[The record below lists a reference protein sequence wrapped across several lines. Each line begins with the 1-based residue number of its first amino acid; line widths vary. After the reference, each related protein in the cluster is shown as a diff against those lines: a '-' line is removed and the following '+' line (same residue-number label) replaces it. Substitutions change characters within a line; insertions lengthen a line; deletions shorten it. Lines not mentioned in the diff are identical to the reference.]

1 MFVDYRCVRCLHP
14 LRALARHEGVSL
26 CCPHCSAAVVVPRRG
41 GATAE
46 VTVQP
51 APPRTVEVAES
62 RPPADR
68 LLLPWLLLTPAALA
82 LMLWQWM
89 GHGVLW
95 AGLGVALGGAFLLL
109 SQRGRWPMPLRIGVS
124 LSLAL
129 LGHGLTLASPSNADS
144 AHVPSTMLSEAPT
157 VLSIP
162 DPRFPKETERIT
174 PISAGGE
181 VENLL
186 LTRLRSETASRP
198 VSIDL
203 KIAARIGDLLAAT
216 TAGETN
222 GKGRAVIATREGTIK
237 EFSIPD
243 FRLRAESRLDGVAY
257 RLALD
262 GRHKRL
268 WAAVCEAGDLK
279 ANRHG
284 DRPLGRADL
293 HVYEIPATANARP
306 RPARVLPIGGDI
318 LELLLAP
325 DETALFYLARDGDG
339 AHLGRIDAARQTL
352 DCRIALPD
360 GTQAL
365 CRTADG
371 RTLYAAGGGRV
382 HVLDPATLRTRRVV
396 EVNIDAV
403 SVAADNEGRVY
414 LSERGPWT
422 NLARLDLRGE
432 RPAVH
437 QWSARLHGCI
447 YLKLSPD
454 QYRLYTGTSSV
465 ISDGLNS
472 LLVRGHSWET
482 PLMTAVALSSPTA
495 PVQGEFFLAPDGRYL
510 INRWGCVYHL
520 ARGEAKLQFERG
532 AAPAG
537 AR

>member
-14 LRALARHEGVSL
+14 LRALARHGGVSFR
-26 CCPHCSAAVVVPRRG
+26 CPHCSAAVEVPRRS
-41 GATAE
+41 GATVEEA
-46 VTVQP
+46 VQP
-51 APPRTVEVAES
+51 APRRTVEVAGS
-62 RPPADR
+62 GAPWDRP
-68 LLLPWLLLTPAALA
+68 LLPWLLLTPAALA
-82 LMLWQWM
+82 LMPWQWM

-109 SQRGRWPMPLRIGVS
+109 SQFGRWPMPLRIGVS

-186 LTRLRSETASRP
+186 LTRLRGETASRP
-198 VSIDL
+198 ASIDL
-203 KIAARIGDLLAAT
+203 KVAARIGDLLAAT
-216 TAGETN
+216 TASEAN
-222 GKGRAVIATREGTIK
+222 GKGRAIVATREGTIK

-262 GRHKRL
+262 GRHNRL
-268 WAAVCEAGDLK
+268 WAAVCKAGDLQ

-293 HVYEIPATANARP
+293 HVYEIPATANERP

-318 LELLLAP
+318 LELLLAS
-325 DETALFYLARDGDG
+325 DESALFYLARDGDG
-339 AHLGRIDAARQTL
+339 VHLGRIDTERQTL
-352 DCRIALPD
+352 DCRIDLPH
-360 GTQAL
+360 GTRAL

-382 HVLDPATLRTRRVV
+382 HTLDPAALQTRRVV
-396 EVNIDAV
+396 EVSIDAV

-422 NLARLDLRGE
+422 NLTRLDLRGE
-432 RPAVH
+432 QPGLH

-482 PLMTAVALSSPTA
+482 PIVTAVALSSPSE
-495 PVQGEFFLAPDGRYL
+495 PIQGEFFLAPDGRYL

-520 ARGEAKLQFERG
+520 ARGEAKLQLERG
-532 AAPAG
+532 PVLAG

>member
-1 MFVDYRCVRCLHP
+1 MFVDYRCVGCLRP
-14 LRALARHEGVSL
+14 LRALARHRGVSFR
-26 CCPHCSAAVVVPRRG
+26 CPNCSGVVVPVSG
-41 GATAE
+41 EAKAE
-46 VTVQP
+46 ETVRPARSRTVQ
-51 APPRTVEVAES
+51 AVSSGPPVD
-62 RPPADR
+62 RP
-68 LLLPWLLLTPAALA
+68 LLPWLLLTPAALA
-82 LMLWQWM
+82 LMPWQWM

-109 SQRGRWPMPLRIGVS
+109 SQFGRWPMPLRIGVS

-144 AHVPSTMLSEAPT
+144 SHSAPKTMSADSPMP
-157 VLSIP
+157 LSIP

-174 PISAGGE
+174 RISAGGE

-186 LTRLRSETASRP
+186 LTRLRGETASRP
-198 VSIDL
+198 LSIDL
-203 KIAARIGDLLAAT
+203 KVAARIGDLLAAT
-216 TAGETN
+216 TASEAN
-222 GKGRAVIATREGTIK
+222 GKGRAIVATREGTIK
-237 EFSIPD
+237 EFSTPD

-262 GRHKRL
+262 ERHNRL
-268 WAAVCEAGDLK
+268 WAAVCKAGDLQ

-293 HVYEIPATANARP
+293 HVYDFPPAAKDRLHP
-306 RPARVLPIGGDI
+306 SRLLPIGGDI
-318 LELLLAP
+318 LELLLAL
-325 DETALFYLARDGDG
+325 DESALFYLARDGDG
-339 AHLGRIDAARQTL
+339 VHLGRIDTERQSL
-352 DCRIALPD
+352 DCRIDLPD
-360 GTQAL
+360 GTRAL

-382 HVLDPATLRTRRVV
+382 HILDPAALQTRRVV

-422 NLARLDLRGE
+422 NLTRLDLRGE
-432 RPAVH
+432 QPALH

-482 PLMTAVALSSPTA
+482 PIVTAVALSSSSEPI
-495 PVQGEFFLAPDGRYL
+495 QGEFFLTPDGRYL

-532 AAPAG
+532 AAPVG